1 MQSDSAYFAQCN
13 PMAHLLLEACGGNAA
28 AIPQHYLDNFH
39 HDFADGDISLVP
51 ALSKL
56 DGAVDLSLEELDETL
71 ESLQKVD
78 PNHWPA
84 VDVIEN
90 IDPYKLLNYSE
101 EFENLSENFVEDNL
115 GTAEKVERVLKGVI
129 ESVFGDTVNSIRDP
143 KGKYPSSS
151 NDFLQAEDGTFMGT
165 FQHEGHQF
173 HFEIAPTEQGWIC
186 TYRMGEA
193 SLDKIPQIV
202 KDAKRDNKESTKVK
216 SVRSQGWK

>member
-13 PMAHLLLEACGGNAA
+13 PMAHLLIEVCGGNAA

-56 DGAVDLSLEELDETL
+56 DDEVDLSPEELDETL
-71 ESLQKVD
+71 EALQKVN

-90 IDPYKLLNYSE
+90 IDPHRLLNLSG

-129 ESVFGDTVNSIRDP
+129 ESVFGGTVNSIRDP
-143 KGKYPSSS
+143 KGEYPSSS
-151 NDFLQAEDGTFMGT
+151 NDFLQEDDGTFSGT
-165 FQHEGHQF
+165 FQHEGHHF
-173 HFEIAPTEQGWIC
+173 RFEIAPTEQGWIC
-186 TYRMGEA
+186 TYRMEES

>member
-1 MQSDSAYFAQCN
+1 
-13 PMAHLLLEACGGNAA
+13 MAHLLIEACGGNAA
-28 AIPQHYLDNFH
+28 AIPQHYLDNFY
-39 HDFADGDISLVP
+39 HDFTDGDISLVP

-56 DGAVDLSLEELDETL
+56 DNEVDLSPEELDETL
-71 ESLQKVD
+71 EALQKVN

-90 IDPYKLLNYSE
+90 IDPYKLLNLSG

-129 ESVFGDTVNSIRDP
+129 ESVFGGTINSIRDP

-151 NDFLQAEDGTFMGT
+151 NDFLQEDDGTFSGT
-165 FQHEGHQF
+165 FQHEGHRF
-173 HFEIAPTEQGWIC
+173 RFEIAPTEQGWIC
-186 TYRMGEA
+186 TYRMEES

-202 KDAKRDNKESTKVK
+202 KDAKRDNKEYTKAK
-216 SVRSQGWK
+216 SVRNQGWK